1 MNTPFK
7 SGNMLRFTLL
17 FSALVYFS
25 SCSPQEDGSLQG
37 KLDQLDQLK
46 AEYSAL
52 GTEIKALEESILQ
65 ESPDALDATI
75 STTLVT
81 TYNLNPEPFSHFLT
95 VRGNVESRTNV
106 VVSAEMMGRVI
117 QTYVQEGSKVMKG
130 QRILKLDGSVLENN
144 KAELETALDLAKT
157 VFERQSRLWEQNIG
171 TEIQYLEAKNN
182 VESLERRLS
191 TLQSEMDKLEIRAP
205 FTGTIDRLL
214 VKEGEMLS
222 PGAPVA
228 QFTGNSDMYINA
240 EVSERFVGRFEV
252 GDPVEVFIPTLG
264 LEMASKIS
272 AVGSTLNA
280 NNRTF
285 TVEVRLDPLPENVKS
300 NMIATVKLQ
309 DYFNPEALSIPA
321 NLIMQDRIGKYV
333 WKVEKV
339 EGIETATKAYIE
351 TGNMSDQMIEVMEG
365 LTTGDRIVDKGYR
378 EMNEGMF
385 IRIASN

>member
-1 MNTPFK
+1 MNTRFNT
-7 SGNMLRFTLL
+7 GNMLRFTLL
-17 FSALVYFS
+17 LSVLFYFV
-25 SCSPQEDGSLQG
+25 SCSPQEDGLQG
-37 KLDQLDQLK
+37 KLDRLDQLK

-65 ESPDALDATI
+65 ESPDALDAAI

-81 TYNLNPEPFSHFLT
+81 TYPLHPEPFAHYLT

-106 VVSAEMMGRVI
+106 VVSAEMMGRVV
-117 QTYVQEGSKVMKG
+117 QSYVQEGSKVMKG
-130 QRILKLDGSVLENN
+130 QRILRLDGSVLENN
-144 KAELETALDLAKT
+144 KAELSTALELAKT
-157 VFERQSRLWEQNIG
+157 VFERQARLWEQNIG

-191 TLQSEMDKLEIRAP
+191 TLQSEMDKLEVRAP

-240 EVSERFVGRFEV
+240 EVSERFVGRFAV

-264 LEMASKIS
+264 LQMASKIS

-309 DYFNPEALSIPA
+309 DYYNPEALSIPA

-333 WKVEKV
+333 WKVAMV
-339 EGIETATKAYIE
+339 EGKETATKAYIQ
-351 TGNMSDQMIEVMEG
+351 TGNMSDQMIEVLDGLGEG
-365 LTTGDRIVDKGYR
+365 DQIVDKGYR

>member
-1 MNTPFK
+1 MNTRINT
-7 SGNMLRFTLL
+7 GNMLRFTLL
-17 FSALVYFS
+17 LSVLFYFV
-25 SCSPQEDGSLQG
+25 SCSPQEDGLQG
-37 KLDQLDQLK
+37 QLDRLEQLK

-65 ESPDALDATI
+65 ESPDALDAAI

-81 TYNLNPEPFSHFLT
+81 TYPLHPEPFAHYLT

-106 VVSAEMMGRVI
+106 VVSAEMMGRVV
-117 QTYVQEGSKVMKG
+117 QSYVQEGSKVMKG
-130 QRILKLDGSVLENN
+130 QRILRLDGSVLENN
-144 KAELETALDLAKT
+144 KAELSTALELAKT
-157 VFERQSRLWEQNIG
+157 VFERQARLWEQNIG

-191 TLQSEMDKLEIRAP
+191 TLQSEMDKLEVRAP

-222 PGAPVA
+222 PGAPVV

-240 EVSERFVGRFEV
+240 EVSERFVGRFAV

-264 LEMASKIS
+264 LQMASKIS

-333 WKVEKV
+333 WKVAIV
-339 EGIETATKAYIE
+339 EGKETATKAYIQ
-351 TGNMSDQMIEVMEG
+351 TGNMSDQMIEVLEG
-365 LTTGDRIVDKGYR
+365 LGEGDQIVDKGYR